1 MSPSLR
7 VRATQFIA
15 GMFVVVLALAPA
27 ARPVS
32 AADTVT
38 LRIGIDQKASGHGLN
53 PFRALLG
60 QDWLMFADVYDLLV
74 DFGPNLEPE
83 PGLAESWETSPDG
96 LTWTFHIRQG
106 ATWQDGQPVTAN
118 DVAFT
123 LNFIRSSEDPAYTG
137 PWAPNGN
144 DTNGDGDPDHPLSL
158 FDNYLDLAD
167 GYANTRI
174 SSVAATDA
182 STVVIKTTAPLIVL
196 GQMYIPILPEH
207 IWGSMTFAQAYKTTN
222 DNPIGSG
229 PFQVVDFNRDQA
241 IRLVANKNYWGG
253 APKIDQ
259 LIYQYFDTDE
269 AAVNALTTGSI
280 DMISDVPT
288 TLVSTLQGRSDITIN
303 QAPITDFV
311 ELGFNSWNPTPQQFD
326 ELGTTDYAKGPTTG
340 SNGNPWL
347 TLPDVR
353 AALSQLVDKQQLVA
367 SAVNGYATPGEGL
380 IGPADPTYY
389 FQAPADDPATYPGDL
404 NTAIS
409 RFQAVMATH
418 GFADTDGNGILNV
431 PDTSDAQAFD
441 PNGAGQDWSLRLFV
455 RNDQQSDIIAGGL
468 IQSWME
474 QAGVNVDLQQITEDV
489 LTDDTYPAS
498 TNADIDMYLW
508 GWGPDPDPDFILSV
522 FTCDQIDNWQDA
534 NYCDPAY
541 DDMYRQSQTATDIAT
556 RQQIVH
562 DMQQKLYTEAP
573 YAVLWYSQ
581 AIEAYRSDRFTG
593 FVQLPRSGGA
603 IWGAWA
609 YGPYGSRLSVALVG
623 AEPTAAPTSSPVA
636 TASAEASAGPSASAV
651 APTPASSEEA
661 IVTTPAPTAA
671 PGDNTTP
678 TGGDNTPLFVALIVI
693 IVVLLGGGILWIR
706 RRSEREAE

>member
-1 MSPSLR
+1 MAKRLR
-7 VRATQFIA
+7 IRVTPLSA
-15 GMFVVVLALAPA
+15 GLFAVLLALAPA
-27 ARPVS
+27 AHPAA
-32 AADTVT
+32 AADPVT
-38 LRIGIDQKASGHGLN
+38 MRIGIDQKASGHGLN

-74 DFGPNLEPE
+74 EFGPNLEPV
-83 PGLAESWETSPDG
+83 PGIAESWEASPDG

-106 ATWQDGQPVTAN
+106 ATWQDGQPITAN

-123 LNFIRSSEDPAYTG
+123 LNFIRSSEDPNYTG

-174 SSVAATDA
+174 SSVTAPDP
-182 STVVIKTTAPLIVL
+182 STVVINTTAPLIVL

-207 IWGSMTFAQAYKTTN
+207 IWGNMTFQEAYKTTN

-229 PFQVVDFNRDQA
+229 PYQVVDFNRDQV

-253 APKIDQ
+253 APKIDE

-288 TLVSTLQGRSDITIN
+288 TLVSTLQGKSDITIN

-311 ELGFNSWNPTPQQFD
+311 ELGFNSWNPTPDQFAA
-326 ELGTTDYAKGPTTG
+326 EGTTDYAQGPTTG

-431 PDTSDAQAFD
+431 PDSPDAQSFD
-441 PNGAGQDWSLRLFV
+441 PNGAGQDWNLRLFV
-455 RNDQQSDIIAGGL
+455 RNSAQSDIIAGGL

-474 QAGVNVDLQQITEDV
+474 QAGVSIDLQQITEDV

-534 NYCDPAY
+534 NYCDPTY
-541 DDMYRQSQTATDIAT
+541 DDMYRQSQTATDIAS

-609 YGPYGSRLSVALVG
+609 YGPYGSRLSVGPVG
-623 AEPTAAPTSSPVA
+623 AEPSTSPSAEPTTSSGPAVTPGPTSSSAASPA
-636 TASAEASAGPSASAV
+636 T
-651 APTPASSEEA
+651 SEEA
-661 IVTTPAPTAA
+661 IVTSPSPTPP

-678 TGGDNTPLFVALIVI
+678 TSGDNTPLYVALII
-693 IVVLLGGGILWIR
+693 LIVVLAGGGFLWVR
-706 RRSEREAE
+706 RRNEREAE